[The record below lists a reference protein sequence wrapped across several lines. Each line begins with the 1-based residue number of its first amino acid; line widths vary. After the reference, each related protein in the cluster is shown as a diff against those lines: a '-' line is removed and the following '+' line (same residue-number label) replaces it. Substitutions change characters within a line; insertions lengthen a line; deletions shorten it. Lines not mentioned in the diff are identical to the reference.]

1 MAQVLIT
8 IGIRGGRFGKK
19 FLLQSE
25 LLLQYTII
33 VNKSLFL
40 SKIFRKM
47 PPGGQRVSYPVNEK
61 GNFMVRGKLN
71 ITESRRTEDALQA
84 SEKRFKELV
93 EITTDWVWEVD
104 EKGVY
109 TYVSPKVRDLLGYEP
124 EEIIGKTPFDLMP
137 EEEAEKMT
145 SFFKDKVKENKPFYR
160 LENINRHK
168 DGHLVV
174 LETNGIPLFDESGK
188 LKGYRGI
195 DRDITERKH
204 TDQQRDQLRD
214 QLLSKLEIKNQEL
227 QRFSSIIRHDI
238 GNPLLSIQAFSSE
251 LIISCDQLSKLL
263 SDQQI
268 DDKVKKQ
275 ISAILSS
282 DMPESIGY
290 IQNSAAEIS
299 KLLEGLKELAAVD
312 RISTNIKPL
321 EMNKIAKQVVGEMKS
336 QIQNSG
342 ALVTTE
348 PLPECLGDEMQIRQ
362 VFSNLLS
369 NALKHLDPQRKGRV
383 HVSGRVDRETS
394 VYTVEDNG
402 IGIAPEHQK
411 KVFEPFYRVDSGRTD
426 AGEGLGLSIVA
437 HIVTRH
443 NGRIWLESEPGK
455 GSKFNIAL
463 PRRQLS

>member
-1 MAQVLIT
+1 M
-8 IGIRGGRFGKK
+8 IRGKIKNQEKAKTKSKK
-19 FLLQSE
+19 HLVPFVKRAE
-25 LLLQYTII
+25 
-33 VNKSLFL
+33 
-40 SKIFRKM
+40 
-47 PPGGQRVSYPVNEK
+47 G
-61 GNFMVRGKLN
+61 
-71 ITESRRTEDALQA
+71 ALQA

-93 EITTDWVWEVD
+93 EITTDWVWEID

-137 EEEAEKMT
+137 QEEAKKVFN
-145 SFFKDKVKENKPFYR
+145 FFKDKAKENKPFYH

-174 LETNGIPLFDESGK
+174 LETNGIPLFDKNGK

-204 TDQQRDQLRD
+204 AEQQRD

-227 QRFSSIIRHDI
+227 QHFSSIIRHDI
-238 GNPLLSIQAFSSE
+238 GNPLLSIQAFSIE
-251 LIISCDQLSKLL
+251 LIRSCDQLNKLL

-268 DDKVKKQ
+268 GDQIKEQ

-282 DMPESIGY
+282 DMSESIGY
-290 IQNSAAEIS
+290 IQSSATEIS

-312 RISTNIKPL
+312 RISTNIELL
-321 EMNKIAKQVVGEMKS
+321 EMDKIAKQVVGEMKY

-348 PLPECLGDEMQIRQ
+348 PLPECLGDEAQIRQ

-369 NALKHLDPQRKGRV
+369 NALKYLDPQRKGRV
-383 HVSGRVDRETS
+383 HITGRVDRDIS

-402 IGIAPEHQK
+402 IGIAPEHQE
-411 KVFEPFYRVDSGRTD
+411 KVFESFYRIDSSRADG
-426 AGEGLGLSIVA
+426 GEGLGLNIVA

-443 NGRIWLESEPGK
+443 NGRIWLESELGK

-463 PRRQLS
+463 PHWQPS